1 MSLITTL
8 AAGVGSAAGNAAGG
22 VIDAFGN
29 ALDKL
34 FTSDDERLSRQEALE
49 RLRQQPHLA
58 QIELNKVEAA
68 HGSIF
73 VAGWRPAIGWVG
85 ALALAWTFI
94 GYDLAVWLSSVA
106 HLPAPPKLTGSENL
120 FELVLA
126 MLGMGGL
133 RSFEK
138 FKGVAR

>member
-1 MSLITTL
+1 MAVLDL
-8 AAGVGSAAGNAAGG
+8 LPGGVAGV
-22 VIDAFGN
+22 VDAFGG

-34 FTSDDERLSRQEALE
+34 FTSDDERLSRAEALE

-58 QIELNKVEAA
+58 QVELNKIEAA
-68 HGSIF
+68 HASVF
-73 VAGWRPAIGWVG
+73 VAGWRPAIGWVC
-85 ALALAWTFI
+85 AAALAWTFI
-94 GYDLAVWLSSVA
+94 GFDLASWGA
-106 HLPAPPKLTGSENL
+106 ATFHLAAPPKLTGSENL

-138 FKGVAR
+138 FKGIAR